1 MRACELAGLK
11 DKFICLIEEPKAA
24 AAYNFRHN
32 LSQDEK

>member
-24 AAYNFRHN
+24 ALAYNLGITFTR
-32 LSQDEK
+32 